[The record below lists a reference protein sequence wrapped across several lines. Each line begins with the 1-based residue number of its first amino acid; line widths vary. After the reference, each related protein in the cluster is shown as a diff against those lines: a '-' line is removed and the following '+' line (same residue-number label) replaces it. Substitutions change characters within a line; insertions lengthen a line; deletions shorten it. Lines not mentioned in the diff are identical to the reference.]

1 MKDLLS
7 KEAIADLEYRINQE
21 EFSSRLYEDM
31 SLWFEDK
38 GYAGFA
44 ALYSKYA
51 QEELTHAGWSKKFL
65 LSFDLKPCLKA
76 IPSPEA
82 EYNSCM
88 DILEATVDHEKLISE
103 QCQAFAINA
112 LKRGEIMLHQLGLKY
127 CSEQVEELDK
137 AFTIRSMAKLTS
149 DMLGLDN
156 YIKEN
161 YL

>member
-7 KEAIADLEYRINQE
+7 KEAITDLEYRINQE
-21 EFSSRLYEDM
+21 EFSGRLYEDM

-38 GYAGFA
+38 GYVNFA
-44 ALYSKYA
+44 ALYDKYSK
-51 QEELTHAGWSKKFL
+51 EEFNHASWAKKFL
-65 LSFDLKPCLKA
+65 LAYDIKPCLKA

-82 EYNSCM
+82 EYASCI
-88 DILEATVDHEKLISE
+88 DILEATIDHEKQITQ

-112 LKRGEIMLHQLGLKY
+112 LKRGEITLHQLALKY
-127 CSEQVEELDK
+127 CAEQVEELDK
-137 AFTIRSMAKLTS
+137 AFTIRDIAGLTS
-149 DMLGLDN
+149 DMLALDN

>member
-21 EFSSRLYEDM
+21 EFSGRLYEDM

-38 GYAGFA
+38 GYVNFA
-44 ALYSKYA
+44 ALYDKYSK
-51 QEELTHAGWSKKFL
+51 EEFSHASWSKRFL
-65 LSFDLKPCLKA
+65 LAYDIKPCLKA

-82 EYNSCM
+82 EYSSCM
-88 DILEATVDHEKLISE
+88 DILEATIEHEKQITN

-112 LKRGEIMLHQLGLKY
+112 LKRGEITLHQLALKY
-127 CSEQVEELDK
+127 CAEQVEELDK
-137 AFTIRSMAKLTS
+137 AFTIRDIAGLTS